1 MDLEVWIDV
10 GALSTGR
17 RLFVLAQ
24 MRAATPGIV
33 GNDDVVARID
43 EATAHDE
50 QTRDLE
56 VLWGGVRAGN
66 MDYKVVK
73 SIDRRLDKA
82 ITAVRDGA
90 EVQTQG
96 AAPDDP
102 IHEIV
107 DTFLK
112 TAMPEGVF
120 AITSLPYVDQ
130 LSATEKLL
138 ATLQVPLAGT
148 VTELGLGRQVGRIA
162 EILPEYRAGLHG
174 TGELAVTFAPVRD
187 ARQRGQRYLRELV
200 AMILGRYNRDEDPA
214 HREARTRLLTPLWKQ
229 VQAARALRA
238 RRNGNGAEP
247 GEPEQPIDTLPV
259 DTQPGV

>member
-24 MRAATPGIV
+24 MKPVAQTIG
-33 GNDDVVARID
+33 GNDDIVARID
-43 EATAHDE
+43 QAAAHEE

-56 VLWGGVRAGN
+56 GLWGGVRAGN
-66 MDYKVVK
+66 MDYQVVK

-102 IHEIV
+102 IHELV
-107 DTFLK
+107 DRFLK
-112 TAMPEGVF
+112 AAMPEGVF

-130 LSATEKLL
+130 LSATQKLL
-138 ATLQVPLAGT
+138 AMLQVPLAGT
-148 VTELGLGRQVGRIA
+148 VTELGLGRQVSRIA
-162 EILPEYRAGLHG
+162 EILPAYEGALHG

-187 ARQRGQRYLRELV
+187 ARQRGQRFLRELV

-214 HREARTRLLTPLWKQ
+214 HREARARLLTPLWNQ

-238 RRNGNGAEP
+238 RRTGNGAEP
-247 GEPEQPIDTLPV
+247 GEPEQPGEQSGE
-259 DTQPGV
+259 QPAL